1 MELIRK
7 YFPELNEK
15 QLNQFEALGP
25 LYKEWNDKINVISRK
40 DIDHLYLH
48 HVLHSL
54 VLAKYDPFTK
64 SKSVLDAGTG
74 GGFPGIPLAIM
85 FPHIQF
91 TLLDST
97 AKKIHVVN
105 EVVKALDLPNVTAVH
120 TRVEDHHGVYDVVT
134 SRAVSTLTQL
144 VAWTKHLVPSL
155 HWIVLKGGDQRE
167 LRKELPPLYKMIF
180 TPVREYF
187 EEEYFEGK
195 LVVEVKKG

>member
-1 MELIRK
+1 MD
-7 YFPELNEK
+7 
-15 QLNQFEALGP
+15 Q
-25 LYKEWNDKINVISRK
+25 NDDVAQ
-40 DIDHLYLH
+40 
-48 HVLHSL
+48 
-54 VLAKYDPFTK
+54 LAKYDPFTK
-64 SKSVLDAGTG
+64 SKYVLDAGTG